1 MTALVI
7 SDLTQSTLEGTGVF
21 DTLMRANKTH
31 LEAEFSKNRIKGAE
45 YATVYLGSLDS
56 VMRTSMEFLLQ
67 KQRIG
72 LEAQLLEQQ
81 ILLAQVGVLKAN
93 AELAIVNASLAKI
106 PLELAQLTAQTE
118 LVNAQKA
125 NTIAEL
131 AIIQANA
138 LKVPAEIAHLQA
150 QTAVTTQQ
158 KLNLTAEAINIPKQG
173 LQLDAQI
180 AVTTQQK
187 LNLISENFGI
197 VAKTDQ
203 TTQQTNNLLAEAANI
218 PKQGTVLDKQAL
230 QVAQQTA
237 NLVAEAANLPKQG
250 LKIEADTQVAINQRV
265 MLVSE
270 NLAILARTG
279 LVNEQMESEAS
290 RNYIHPTD
298 ALSSGAVE
306 QERRVLLGQK
316 CKLDAEFDVLM
327 EQKIK
332 SASENALLLQKVET
346 EKAQTTALGVD
357 DNSVIG
363 RQKALYVAQS
373 DGFKRDAEQK
383 AAKILIDTWNVRKT
397 TDPDDPS
404 LHLPVSNDNISSAV
418 NKLILGITA

>member
-1 MTALVI
+1 MTDLVV

-21 DTLMRANKTH
+21 DVLMRSTKTH

-81 ILLAQVGVLKAN
+81 IILAQVGVLKAN
-93 AELAIVNASLAKI
+93 AELAIVEASLAKI

-138 LKVPAEIAHLQA
+138 LKVPAEIAQLTA
-150 QTAVTTQQ
+150 QTA
-158 KLNLTAEAINIPKQG
+158 
-173 LQLDAQI
+173 I
-180 AVTTQQK
+180 ATQQK
-187 LNLISENFGI
+187 LNLI
-197 VAKTDQ
+197 
-203 TTQQTNNLLAEAANI
+203 AEGLNI
-218 PKQGTVLDKQAL
+218 PKQGQKL
-230 QVAQQTA
+230 
-237 NLVAEAANLPKQG
+237 
-250 LKIEADTQVAINQRV
+250 EADTQVAIQQTLN
-265 MLVSE
+265 LGSE
-270 NLAILARTG
+270 NLAILARTN

-290 RNYIHPTD
+290 RNFIHPTD
-298 ALSSGAVE
+298 PLSSGAVE

-327 EQKIK
+327 VQKDK
-332 SASENALLLQKVET
+332 GASENSLLLQKVVT
-346 EKAQTTALGVD
+346 EAAQTTATGIAED
-357 DNSVIG
+357 SVIG
-363 RQKALYVAQS
+363 RQKALYAAQAE
-373 DGFKRDAEQK
+373 GFQRDAEQK
-383 AAKILIDTWNVRKT
+383 ATKILLDTWNVRKT
-397 TDPDDPS
+397 ADSDGT
-404 LHLPVSNDNISSAV
+404 AV
-418 NKLILGITA
+418 VVLDSDITAAVTRLKMGIAV

>member
-1 MTALVI
+1 MTDLVV

-21 DTLMRANKTH
+21 DVLMRSTKTH

-93 AELAIVNASLAKI
+93 AELAIVEASLAKI

-125 NTIAEL
+125 NTVAEL

-138 LKVPAEIAHLQA
+138 LKVPVEIDQLIA

-158 KLNLTAEAINIPKQG
+158 KLNL
-173 LQLDAQI
+173 
-180 AVTTQQK
+180 V
-187 LNLISENFGI
+187 
-197 VAKTDQ
+197 
-203 TTQQTNNLLAEAANI
+203 AEAANI
-218 PKQGTVLDKQAL
+218 PKQGLLIDAQALNTSKQAAIAEKEL
-230 QVAQQTA
+230 LIKEQQVLVAIEEVLVKKQQVQVSIAEVAIAQAKLINIPKEGAQLEAQTA
-237 NLVAEAANLPKQG
+237 LVGQQKLN
-250 LKIEADTQVAINQRV
+250 
-265 MLVSE
+265 LVSE
-270 NLAILARTG
+270 KLGTEAKTALTG
-279 LVNEQMESEAS
+279 QQQLN
-290 RNYIHPTD
+290 
-298 ALSSGAVE
+298 AVIE
-306 QERRVLLGQK
+306 GTVLTATE
-316 CKLDAEFDVLM
+316 CKLRAEFDVLM
-327 EQKIK
+327 VQKLK
-332 SASENALLLQKVET
+332 GASENSLLLQKVVT
-346 EKAQTTALGVD
+346 EAAQTTATGVD

-363 RQKALYVAQS
+363 RQKALYLGQT

-383 AAKILIDTWNVRKT
+383 ATKILIDTWNVRKT
-397 TDPDDPS
+397 ADSDATGVVVLDAD
-404 LHLPVSNDNISSAV
+404 ITAAV
-418 NKLILGITA
+418 NKLKAGIAA